1 VFTAQDKD
9 FIEVELFTTRYLG
22 RQDTAERFADLL
34 FRYDGIYVPE
44 SWDTEDRSRL
54 RRSFNRSALPELIQE
69 WITPEEWKTLIFA
82 RKRPK
87 PIQMLMDM
95 QRFSCAKFNGIS
107 VYTHQALLPS
117 AATERQLLDFTIE
130 LGLLVEPMRP
140 R

>member
-1 VFTAQDKD
+1 MRRIVFTAQDKD

-87 PIQMLMDM
+87 PI
-95 QRFSCAKFNGIS
+95 RSE
-107 VYTHQALLPS
+107 
-117 AATERQLLDFTIE
+117 ERR
-130 LGLLVEPMRP
+130 V
-140 R
+140 